1 MESGRYPAYL
11 PDVAKLAERYD
22 KVYPR
27 LTLFADLPEYT
38 SLHLVSCFR
47 KCYNKQGGL
56 SSLCLLLKVREIF
69 MDKDIVLNGVHIG
82 EHGFDPEKV
91 IDEIYERCVK
101 PGLNFVTIRPGY
113 MGRRIPI
120 PQHYFVEWARY
131 MAENKIYFIFLYT
144 IQHAPD
150 GRESHFDKETV
161 DEMKKV
167 AGEYYIGDMIG
178 ETGSSF
184 ACKFA
189 GYFNR
194 GEGAGKDTTE
204 VKTDYP
210 DMKAAHE
217 GYVADVSKYI
227 EIDRKLGVPAIVSV
241 EATGLNKYNAEAG
254 VTIPMLELMC
264 GSPDVLVSS
273 LRGVARAYDSKMWGT
288 YVAHEWYGGMRHDDV
303 LKRKRLELAYKYAYL
318 AGTNA
323 LCLESGDELISAYG
337 YNCAAGSVLCAE
349 YRKVLK
355 DMMDYIKR
363 DARPSGGPKVKL
375 AFVSGRHD
383 AYGGWGGSSVWNQ
396 FNRKEWGHGDAEHS
410 WRLLDEI
417 GTRRTWNDIANF
429 GEQDFSAAPAYGM
442 YDIVPIEADAE
453 HLSRYDYLIFLG
465 WNSMTEE
472 DMAKL
477 YEYVNR
483 GGHLLMSAAH
493 LNASVVRGGEFTPV
507 SEEKIKK
514 LFGCSFTGK
523 IISSNAGI
531 KFRYSSLD
539 ENAVYPG
546 SRDLFCD
553 PIYSAG
559 YADWAEFEL
568 CGGVETALLTD
579 AFMADPS
586 ILPAV
591 IENKIGKGVATLVT
605 AVDYPGQPAVSPLYR
620 TLVREM
626 ITASARKADIQ
637 VLGSDRLRWSVYEGD
652 KVYLLNTDYDMTIKV
667 KTIKNG
673 KEKTVILKPLEM
685 KTVKL

>member
-1 MESGRYPAYL
+1 MKR
-11 PDVAKLAERYD
+11 
-22 KVYPR
+22 
-27 LTLFADLPEYT
+27 
-38 SLHLVSCFR
+38 
-47 KCYNKQGGL
+47 
-56 SSLCLLLKVREIF
+56 
-69 MDKDIVLNGVHIG
+69 DIVLNGVHIG

-91 IDEIYERCVK
+91 IDEIYERCIK
-101 PGLNFVTIRPGY
+101 PGLNFVTIRTGY
-113 MGRRIPI
+113 MGRRKEV
-120 PQHYFVEWARY
+120 PQEYFIRWAKY
-131 MAENKIYFIFLYT
+131 MAENKIYFIFLYS

-150 GRESHFDKETV
+150 GRDSCFDAETV
-161 DEMKKV
+161 AKIKEV
-167 AGEYYIGDMIG
+167 SGEYFIGDMIG

-217 GYVADVSKYI
+217 GYVEDVSKYI
-227 EIDRKLGVPAIVSV
+227 EIDKKLGMPNIVSV

-254 VTIPMLELMC
+254 VELPMLELMC
-264 GSPDVLVSS
+264 GNPDVLVSS
-273 LRGVARAYDSKMWGT
+273 LRGTARAFDSKMWGT

-318 AGTNA
+318 AGTNV

-337 YNCAAGSVLCAE
+337 YNYAAGSVLCAE
-349 YRKVLK
+349 YRKVLT

-363 DARPSGGPKVKL
+363 DVRPAGGPKVKL
-375 AFVSGRHD
+375 AFVSGLHD

-396 FNRKEWGHGDAEHS
+396 FHRKEWGHNEAEHS

-417 GTRRTWNDIANF
+417 GTKRTWNDIANF
-429 GEQDFSAAPAYGM
+429 GEQDLSAAPAYGM
-442 YDIVPIEADAE
+442 YDIVPVEADIE
-453 HLSRYDYLIFLG
+453 HLARYDYLIFLG

-472 DMAKL
+472 NMAKL
-477 YEYVNR
+477 TEYVKR
-483 GGHLLMSAAH
+483 GGKLLMTAAH
-493 LNASVVRGGEFTPV
+493 LNTSVVRGGEWEPV
-507 SEEKIKK
+507 SDERIKK
-514 LFGCSFTGK
+514 LFGCNFTGK

-531 KFRYSSLD
+531 KFTNSALD
-539 ENAVYPG
+539 GNAVYPG

-568 CGGVETALLTD
+568 SDGVETALLTD
-579 AFMADPS
+579 AFMPDPS

-591 IENKIGKGVATLVT
+591 IENKVGKGVATLVT
-605 AVDYPGQPAVSPLYR
+605 SVNYPGQVSLLPLYR
-620 TLVREM
+620 AMVRELV
-626 ITASARKADIQ
+626 TASARTADIQ
-637 VLGSDRLRWSVYEGD
+637 VLGSDRLRWSVYGGD
-652 KVYLLNTDYDMTIKV
+652 KVYLLNTDYDMPIKV
-667 KTIKNG
+667 KAIKDG

-685 KTVKL
+685 KTLKL